1 MSRSILINALLAMS
15 VAFAGLCVSSCSDDD
30 DVTTAHSSSSS
41 TTTTDDDSNSSADS
55 AALAR
60 ATTIEANRFVYEI
73 MSDYYYWYSEMP
85 RLNYR
90 TQTDTEQYFYNLLSS
105 KDRFSYISDD
115 ADATTGQLQG
125 EYTDFGWEYVL
136 TYMNSD
142 KDTVAAIVTFVY
154 PDTPASAAGAKRGDV
169 IFSVSGTLMT
179 GSNYSTVFNKATT
192 GEFSGYRVDDGKKTA
207 ISYSMT
213 AAAITENPVAV
224 AKVLTQSDGS
234 KVGYL
239 FYTSYSYTF
248 NDDLK
253 AAVQNFKD
261 EGVSD
266 VVLDLR
272 YNTGGDLDA
281 LACMVDMLAP
291 ATAIANKSEYL
302 YYDFN
307 AKLQTLSAYSR
318 ENTALHFSD
327 TTGVNLD
334 LSRLVVLVGSSTY
347 SASEATIWSLKPYM
361 DVTLIGS
368 TTGGKNSVMYLLSPS
383 YFTYSN
389 TGEAYFSSSINNWL
403 IMPIVAVYKNATGET
418 FDTSNGYGL
427 SPDYEVNDLYHVL
440 SAGTKQI
447 GDPEED
453 LLSAALEYL
462 STGAVSTSK
471 SLTVQPQSLGS
482 SADARPQVLVD
493 LHKQIG
499 K

>member
-15 VAFAGLCVSSCSDDD
+15 VAFMGLSVSSCSDDD
-30 DVTTAHSSSSS
+30 DVTPSHSSSSS
-41 TTTTDDDSNSSADS
+41 SSTDDDDDDDSSTIS
-55 AALAR
+55 

-73 MSDYYYWYSEMP
+73 MTDYYYWYSEMP

-90 TQTDTEQYFYNLLSS
+90 TQTDTEEYFYNLLSS

-115 ADATTGQLQG
+115 ADETTGQLQG
-125 EYTDFGWEYVL
+125 EYTDFGWEYIL
-136 TYMNSD
+136 TYMNSNQ
-142 KDTVAAIVTFVY
+142 DTVAAIVTYVY
-154 PDTPASAAGAKRGDV
+154 GDTPASAAGAKRGDV
-169 IFSVSGTLMT
+169 IFSVSGTVMT
-179 GSNYSTVFNKATT
+179 GSNYSSVFSNATT
-192 GEFSGYRVDDGKKTA
+192 GEFKGYRVVDGKVTTVT
-207 ISYSMT
+207 YSMT

-224 AKVLTQSDGS
+224 SKVLTQDDGS

-261 EGVSD
+261 EGVTD

-291 ATAIANKSEYL
+291 ASAITNKSEYL

-307 AKLQTLSAYSR
+307 AKLQTLSSYSR

-327 TTGVNLD
+327 DPGVNLD

-368 TTGGKNSVMYLLSPS
+368 TTGGKNSVMYVLSPS
-383 YFTYSN
+383 DFTYSS
-389 TGEAYFSSSINNWL
+389 TGKPYFSTSIDNWL

-418 FDTSNGYGL
+418 FDTSGGYGL
-427 SPDYEVNDLYHVL
+427 SPDYSVSDFYHVL
-440 SAGTKQI
+440 SNGVKEI
-447 GDPEED
+447 GDPEEN

-462 STGAVSTSK
+462 STGTVSTSK
-471 SLTVQPQSLGS
+471 AATLEAQALGS
-482 SADARPQVLVD
+482 SADAKLHALVD
-493 LHKQIG
+493 LRHQKIS